1 MLLRKWKV
9 SDGKKYDGEKPQM
22 YLLPPKSM
30 LEVSRVLTFGARKY
44 DPENWRKLENLQNR
58 YSSAALRHIF
68 AHIDGSKLDDDSGLS
83 HLAHAICCLLFKLEI
98 ELENGSKEDKKERS
112 REFDGREYSTSY
124 RLAPAHFYGSEAY
137 NQKTGLRNTE
147 YKLQYNPPRY
157 DSIGISGTTGIR
169 TEKKKSKSGES
180 SKPE

>member
-83 HLAHAICCLLFKLEI
+83 HLVHAICCLLFKLEI
-98 ELENGSKEDKKERS
+98 ELEDDENKKTEEKRS
-112 REFDGREYSTSY
+112 RESNSGEYSTSY
-124 RLAPAHFYGSEAY
+124 RAAPAHFNPFQADNEESGMRDV
-137 NQKTGLRNTE
+137 Q
-147 YKLQYNPPRY
+147 YKLQYN
-157 DSIGISGTTGIR
+157 
-169 TEKKKSKSGES
+169 
-180 SKPE
+180 